1 MRRHF
6 PIIVLGLLFADL
18 ASLIWLGGLMGILS
32 VLALIILDILI
43 GSALIRQS
51 GTNIFS
57 ILNAPAGD
65 KKAVSGG
72 AAESLLGAVAG
83 LLFIIPGVISDF
95 IALALLM
102 PWVRHRVARFF
113 ETHISA
119 DFTFHDGGPRG
130 GTVIDAEAVEIVE
143 PPKLGSNPSL
153 DH

>member
-1 MRRHF
+1 LRRHF

-18 ASLIWLGGLMGILS
+18 ASLIWLGGVVGILS
-32 VLALIILDILI
+32 VMALIILDILI

-51 GTNIFS
+51 GTNIFGL
-57 ILNAPAGD
+57 LNTPASD

-72 AAESLLGAVAG
+72 AAESLLGAIAG

-95 IALALLM
+95 IALALLL

-113 ETHISA
+113 EIHMSG
-119 DFTFHDGGPRG
+119 DFTFHTESASRG
-130 GTVIDAEAVEIVE
+130 VIIDSEAVEIAE
-143 PPKLGSNPSL
+143 PPKLGSNSPM